1 MVKKIRRNKSTTTSP
16 FMQFGNEL
24 VGPGE
29 RKRINLEVATL
40 YDYTKINIPI
50 EVIRGKEEGPTLFIS
65 AAIHGD
71 EINGIEIIKRILQS
85 TRLSKI
91 KGTLICIPVVNTFGF
106 NNLSRY
112 LPDRRDL
119 NRCFPGSSRGSLGS
133 RIAYLFMKEIVSK
146 CSHGIDLHTGSIHK
160 SNIPQIRA
168 SLDNQATKELANEFG
183 APIIINSSL
192 RDGSL
197 REAARKKKV
206 NILLFEGGEALR
218 FEEDVIKVGLKG
230 CFSIMRSI
238 GMLPP
243 KSKKKKTVKSKNT
256 YVADSSHWIRAPH
269 SGSVKQIKQL
279 GDEVFEGEILA
290 VISDTFGYN
299 PYNVRAK
306 ASGIIIGMSTLP
318 LVNKGDAMVHIA
330 LFQDSSK
337 VSDIL
342 QSPSHSKN

>member
-1 MVKKIRRNKSTTTSP
+1 MAKKARKPRGHTSSP
-16 FMQFGNEL
+16 FMQFGHEL

-50 EVIRGKEEGPTLFIS
+50 EVIRGREEGPTLFIS

-85 TRLSKI
+85 PKINRL

-133 RIAYLFMKEIVSK
+133 RVANIFMREIVNK
-146 CSHGIDLHTGSIHK
+146 CSHGIDLHTGAIHR

-168 SLDNQATKELANEFG
+168 SLDNEETKKLAHEFET
-183 APIIINSSL
+183 PIIINSSL

-197 REAARKKKV
+197 REAARKRKV

-218 FEEDVIKVGLKG
+218 FEEDVIKSGLKG
-230 CFSIMRSI
+230 CLAIMRSI
-238 GMLPP
+238 GMLPQ
-243 KSKKKKTVKSKNT
+243 KSKKKKKAKKQTT
-256 YVADSSHWIRAPH
+256 HVAESSHWIRAPH
-269 SGSVKQIKQL
+269 SGSVKQIKKL
-279 GDEVFEGEILA
+279 GDEVMEGEILA
-290 VISDTFGYN
+290 VISDTFGN
-299 PYNVRAK
+299 HPYNVRAK
-306 ASGIIIGMSTLP
+306 ASGIIIGMSTIP
-318 LVNKGDAMVHIA
+318 LVNKGDAMIHIA
-330 LFQDSSK
+330 LFKDSSQ

-342 QSPSHSKN
+342 QTPDDY

>member
-1 MVKKIRRNKSTTTSP
+1 MVKKVRKGRASSP
-16 FMQFGNEL
+16 FMQFGHEL

-29 RKRINLEVATL
+29 RKRIDLEVATL

-50 EVIRGKEEGPTLFIS
+50 EVIRGKEPGPTLFIS

-71 EINGIEIIKRILQS
+71 EINGIEIIKRILQ
-85 TRLSKI
+85 TPKLSRI

-133 RIAYLFMKEIVSK
+133 RIASLFMKEIVSK
-146 CSHGIDLHTGSIHK
+146 CSHGIDLHTGAIHR

-168 SLDNQATKELANEFG
+168 SLDNEETKQLSHDFG
-183 APIIINSSL
+183 VPIIINSSL

-218 FEEDVIKVGLKG
+218 FEEDVIKAGLKG
-230 CFSIMRSI
+230 CFSIMRNI
-238 GMLPP
+238 GMLPQ
-243 KSKKKKTVKSKNT
+243 KVKKKKKKVTKRTT
-256 YVADSSHWIRAPH
+256 YVAQSSHWIRAPH
-269 SGSVKQIKQL
+269 SGSVKQIKRL
-279 GDEVFEGEILA
+279 GDEVQAGEILA
-290 VISDTFGYN
+290 VISDTFGN
-299 PYNVRAK
+299 NSYNVRAK
-306 ASGIIIGMSTLP
+306 ASGIVIGMSTIP
-318 LVNKGDAMVHIA
+318 LVNKGDAMLHVA
-330 LFQDSSK
+330 LFRDSAK
-337 VSDIL
+337 VMDTL
-342 QSPSHSKN
+342 QTNEELD

>member
-1 MVKKIRRNKSTTTSP
+1 MAKKVRRSRASTSSP
-16 FMQFGNEL
+16 FMQFGHEL

-29 RKRINLEVATL
+29 RKRIDLEVATL

-65 AAIHGD
+65 AAVHGD

-85 TRLSKI
+85 TRLAKLR
-91 KGTLICIPVVNTFGF
+91 GTLICIPVVNTFGF

-119 NRCFPGSSRGSLGS
+119 NRCFPGSMRGSLGS
-133 RIAYLFMKEIVSK
+133 RIASLFMKEIVSK
-146 CSHGIDLHTGSIHK
+146 CSYGIDLHTGAIHR

-168 SLDNQATKELANEFG
+168 SLDNEATKELANEFG

-230 CFSIMRSI
+230 CFSIMRAI
-238 GMLPP
+238 GMLPQ
-243 KSKKKKTVKSKNT
+243 KSTKKKKIKMKTT
-256 YVADSSHWIRAPH
+256 YVAESSHWIRAPH
-269 SGSVKQIKQL
+269 SGSVKQIKKL
-279 GDEVFEGEILA
+279 GDEVLEGQIIA
-290 VISDTFGYN
+290 IISDTFGNN

-306 ASGIIIGMSTLP
+306 ASGIIIGMSTIP

-342 QSPSHSKN
+342 QINDEQ

>member
-1 MVKKIRRNKSTTTSP
+1 
-16 FMQFGNEL
+16 MQFGHEL

-29 RKRINLEVATL
+29 RKRIDLEVATL

-65 AAIHGD
+65 AAVHGD

-85 TRLSKI
+85 TRLAKLR
-91 KGTLICIPVVNTFGF
+91 GTLICIPVVNTFGF

-119 NRCFPGSSRGSLGS
+119 NRCFPGSMRGSLGS
-133 RIAYLFMKEIVSK
+133 RIASLFMKEIVSK
-146 CSHGIDLHTGSIHK
+146 CSYGIDLHTGAIHR

-168 SLDNQATKELANEFG
+168 SLDNEATKELANEFG

-230 CFSIMRSI
+230 CFSIMRAI
-238 GMLPP
+238 GMLPQ
-243 KSKKKKTVKSKNT
+243 KSTKKKKIKMKTT
-256 YVADSSHWIRAPH
+256 YVAESSHWIRAPH
-269 SGSVKQIKQL
+269 SGSVKQIKKL
-279 GDEVFEGEILA
+279 GDEVLEGQIIA
-290 VISDTFGYN
+290 IISDTFGNN

-306 ASGIIIGMSTLP
+306 ASGIIIGMSTIP

-342 QSPSHSKN
+342 QINDEQ

>member
-1 MVKKIRRNKSTTTSP
+1 MVKKVKKARGHATSP
-16 FMQFGNEL
+16 FMQFGHEL

-50 EVIRGKEEGPTLFIS
+50 EVIRGTEEGPTLFIS

-71 EINGIEIIKRILQS
+71 EINGIEIIKRILQNP
-85 TRLSKI
+85 KI
-91 KGTLICIPVVNTFGF
+91 NRIRGTLICIPVVNTFGF

-133 RIAYLFMKEIVSK
+133 RVASIFMREIVNK
-146 CSHGIDLHTGSIHK
+146 CSHGIDLHTGAIHR

-168 SLDNQATKELANEFG
+168 SLDNEVTKQLAHEFG
-183 APIIINSSL
+183 TPIIINSSL

-218 FEEDVIKVGLKG
+218 FEEDVIKSGLKG
-230 CFSIMRSI
+230 CLSIMRSI
-238 GMLPP
+238 GMLPQ
-243 KSKKKKTVKSKNT
+243 KIKKKKKPKKATT
-256 YVADSSHWIRAPH
+256 HVAESSHWIRAPH
-269 SGSVKQIKQL
+269 SGSVKQIKKL
-279 GDEVFEGEILA
+279 GDEVMVGEILA
-290 VISDTFGYN
+290 IISDTFGNN

-306 ASGIIIGMSTLP
+306 ASGIIIGMSTIP

-330 LFQDSSK
+330 LFKDSSQ

-342 QSPSHSKN
+342 QMPEEN